1 MSQTDR
7 DLERFK
13 AACDYPGVLDEQ
25 AVEHELA
32 AYLRALDLRRQIV
45 RLRPGWRLEDHPP
58 LKRHV
63 ELVLDT
69 WAKRH
74 LDAADVPSAL
84 AAADGSNL
92 EDLDEPAI
100 DTRDPPANVAFTLP
114 EVLDGLAHA
123 AAGKAGKTYDAFDRR
138 YRTAR
143 WILRFVLPVVS
154 AAVFFAV
161 LFRADDP
168 RLPLVGLFFIF
179 VIANAALAPL
189 ITTLIILLARMLFA
203 VKADDEGGFR
213 RLSRFFPSV
222 IGVAVFLLFFG
233 GGGSLRIDDGRFSF
247 LGPFFIFA
255 IANAVLASIVT
266 ILIIL
271 ARTPSAIKAGDEAT
285 FRRLLRVLAFVSPVA
300 SFAVSLA
307 FVVGSGSKLPTDNP
321 IFSSYFGLF
330 VIAVLAV
337 VVFARVITTL
347 ARMPSDIKAE
357 DEAALMARFAAS
369 TARTVNKFLDS
380 IPSSRDL
387 TSLQGFA
394 VWCIQARGWDLS
406 DKAPALLEARWLR
419 KSFAMAWARPLF
431 EAFAAGCWLIYWTE
445 DTLYWCAKPVVHR
458 DRAGW
463 LHDDR
468 HAAVENE
475 VEELYFWH
483 GVRVPAFVVLR
494 PDRITV
500 GHIDREANA
509 EVRRVMVERYRHGE
523 EVHGAA
529 AFIRDA
535 GAVRLDHDERYGTL
549 WRRNVPSDEPI
560 VAVEVVNSTRAPD
573 GSFKRYW
580 LRVPPEM
587 STAREAVAWTFGL
600 RATQYAPV
608 KET

>member
-1 MSQTDR
+1 MR
-7 DLERFK
+7 
-13 AACDYPGVLDEQ
+13 
-25 AVEHELA
+25 
-32 AYLRALDLRRQIV
+32 
-45 RLRPGWRLEDHPP
+45 
-58 LKRHV
+58 
-63 ELVLDT
+63 
-69 WAKRH
+69 AKRH
-74 LDAADVPSAL
+74 PYAADVRSAL

-100 DTRDPPANVAFTLP
+100 DTRGPPANVAFTLP

-123 AAGKAGKTYDAFDRR
+123 AAGKARKTYDAFDRR

-168 RLPLVGLFFIF
+168 RLPLGGLFFIF

-189 ITTLIILLARMLFA
+189 ITTVIILLARMLFA

-285 FRRLLRVLAFVSPVA
+285 FHRLFRVLAFVSPVA
-300 SFAVSLA
+300 SFAVSIA
-307 FVVGSGSKLPTDNP
+307 FVVGSGSKLPTGNP

-347 ARMPSDIKAE
+347 ARMPSAIKAE
-357 DEAALMARFAAS
+357 DEAALMARFVAS

-394 VWCIQARGWDLS
+394 VWCIQARGWD
-406 DKAPALLEARWLR
+406 
-419 KSFAMAWARPLF
+419 
-431 EAFAAGCWLIYWTE
+431 
-445 DTLYWCAKPVVHR
+445 R

-463 LHDDR
+463 LHDGR
-468 HAAVENE
+468 HAAVESDI
-475 VEELYFWH
+475 EELYFWH

-500 GHIDREANA
+500 AHIDREANA
-509 EVRRVMVERYRHGE
+509 EVRRVMIERYRHGE
-523 EVHGAA
+523 EVHGPA

-549 WRRNVPSDEPI
+549 WRRNVPGDEPI

-600 RATQYAPV
+600 RATQYAPAYKGRELPRAPRTDPYEPNSGIRPTSGV
-608 KET
+608 

>member
-1 MSQTDR
+1 MW
-7 DLERFK
+7 
-13 AACDYPGVLDEQ
+13 
-25 AVEHELA
+25 
-32 AYLRALDLRRQIV
+32 ALV
-45 RLRPGWRLEDHPP
+45 R
-58 LKRHV
+58 V
-63 ELVLDT
+63 M
-69 WAKRH
+69 A
-74 LDAADVPSAL
+74 
-84 AAADGSNL
+84 
-92 EDLDEPAI
+92 
-100 DTRDPPANVAFTLP
+100 
-114 EVLDGLAHA
+114 
-123 AAGKAGKTYDAFDRR
+123 
-138 YRTAR
+138 
-143 WILRFVLPVVS
+143 
-154 AAVFFAV
+154 
-161 LFRADDP
+161 
-168 RLPLVGLFFIF
+168 
-179 VIANAALAPL
+179 
-189 ITTLIILLARMLFA
+189 
-203 VKADDEGGFR
+203 
-213 RLSRFFPSV
+213 
-222 IGVAVFLLFFG
+222 
-233 GGGSLRIDDGRFSF
+233 
-247 LGPFFIFA
+247 
-255 IANAVLASIVT
+255 
-266 ILIIL
+266 
-271 ARTPSAIKAGDEAT
+271 
-285 FRRLLRVLAFVSPVA
+285 
-300 SFAVSLA
+300 
-307 FVVGSGSKLPTDNP
+307 
-321 IFSSYFGLF
+321 
-330 VIAVLAV
+330 
-337 VVFARVITTL
+337 TL

-380 IPSSRDL
+380 IPSSRGL

-394 VWCIQARGWDLS
+394 AWCIQARGWDLS
-406 DKAPALLEARWLR
+406 ERAPALLEARWLR

-468 HAAVENE
+468 HAAVESDIQG
-475 VEELYFWH
+475 LYFWH

-500 GHIDREANA
+500 AHIDREANA

-549 WRRNVPSDEPI
+549 WRRNVPGDEPI

>member
-7 DLERFK
+7 DLGRFK

-74 LDAADVPSAL
+74 PDAADVRSAL

-92 EDLDEPAI
+92 EDLDEPSV
-100 DTRDPPANVAFTLP
+100 DTLGPPANAAFALP

-123 AAGKAGKTYDAFDRR
+123 AAGKARKAYDAFDRH
-138 YRTAR
+138 YGTAR
-143 WILRFVLPVVS
+143 WILRFVLPAVGF
-154 AAVFFAV
+154 AVFFAV
-161 LFRADDP
+161 F
-168 RLPLVGLFFIF
+168 VG
-179 VIANAALAPL
+179 
-189 ITTLIILLARMLFA
+189 R
-203 VKADDEGGFR
+203 GFR
-213 RLSRFFPSV
+213 DNDIESAF
-222 IGVAVFLLFFG
+222 GQFL
-233 GGGSLRIDDGRFSF
+233 
-247 LGPFFIFA
+247 
-255 IANAVLASIVT
+255 IAA
-266 ILIIL
+266 
-271 ARTPSAIKAGDEAT
+271 
-285 FRRLLRVLAFVSPVA
+285 
-300 SFAVSLA
+300 
-307 FVVGSGSKLPTDNP
+307 
-321 IFSSYFGLF
+321 
-330 VIAVLAV
+330 
-337 VVFARVITTL
+337 
-347 ARMPSDIKAE
+347 MPSDIKEE

-380 IPSSRDL
+380 IPSSRGL
-387 TSLQGFA
+387 TSLQSFA

-406 DKAPALLEARWLR
+406 EKAPALLEARWLR
-419 KSFAMAWARPLF
+419 KSFVMAWARPLF

-445 DTLYWCAKPVVHR
+445 DTLYWCAKPVVHH

-468 HAAVENE
+468 HAAVESDI
-475 VEELYFWH
+475 EELYFWH

-500 GHIDREANA
+500 AHIDREANA
-509 EVRRVMVERYRHGE
+509 EVRRVMIERYRHGE
-523 EVHGAA
+523 EVHGPA

-535 GAVRLDHDERYGTL
+535 GAVGLDHDERYGTL
-549 WRRNVPSDEPI
+549 WRRNVPGDEPI